1 MSVIRLRDIRPDDA
15 PALAELND
23 AATPA
28 VNSLGVEGMAALLA
42 ICDVT
47 LVATGANGATGA
59 TGNILAFV
67 LSMGPGQPYASE
79 NYRWFEARGGAHQYI
94 DRIVVAPQAAGRGLG
109 RALYTSIFDRATAAG
124 RLEITT
130 EINLEPPNPESAA
143 FHRRM
148 GFRQVGEQLT
158 RGGTVRV
165 ALMTRPASAM
175 PGDA

>member
-15 PALAELND
+15 AALAELND

-28 VNSLGVEGMAALLA
+28 VNTLGVEGMAALLA

-47 LVATGANGATGA
+47 LVATGANGAN
-59 TGNILAFV
+59 GNILAFV

-109 RALYTSIFDRATAAG
+109 RALYASVFDRAMAAG
-124 RLEITT
+124 RPEITT
-130 EINLEPPNPESAA
+130 EIILEPPNPESAA

-148 GFRQVGEQLT
+148 GFRQISEQLI

-165 ALMTRPASAM
+165 ALMTRPASEM
-175 PGDA
+175 PANA